1 MEFKIGKTCSGC
13 ENIVKNLNKI
23 GANGKATDKIEDT
36 IGGEIA
42 KADVGKF
49 LAKTSADAG
58 KVSKE
63 LVKKMN
69 DNAKPK
75 APKFAKI
82 K

>member
-49 LAKTSADAG
+49 LAKTNNDAE
-58 KVSKE
+58 KVSKH

-69 DNAKPK
+69 ENSKTK
-75 APKFAKI
+75 NIKMAKI